1 MPEPQ
6 NFVVEIRTTSGF
18 DRFPC
23 PLPLFGLLTAGGRE
37 NASNNI
43 LQRTPR
49 TLFVGHHSLSL
60 LRIAGHARSNAYVC
74 APTLTGDAELGD
86 SDAGLGCEPLGDTRE
101 LFRPGGLLHSFEHAG
116 KRALGGCRG
125 VRGYATRYACTPL
138 THTQL
143 TGTQLTLTQ
152 RNGTRYATDA
162 TLTQLVPEHG
172 TDFC

>member
-60 LRIAGHARSNAYVC
+60 LRITGHARSNAYVC
-74 APTLTGDAELGD
+74 TPTLAGDAELGD
-86 SDAGLGCEPLGDTRE
+86 SNAGLGCEPLGDKRE
-101 LFRPGGLLHSFEHAG
+101 LFRPGGSLHSVKHAD
-116 KRALGGCRG
+116 KRVFGGCRG
-125 VRGYATRYACTPL
+125 VRSYSTRYACTP
-138 THTQL
+138 L